1 MSSPGERVS
10 AFAMYSQS
18 QKRKSLEA
26 EGSKKFKKM
35 SKLPDQLDKINGESF
50 CSSASDDEV
59 DVEPVDAGAKI
70 KVSKKT
76 LKTDKSASKRVT
88 ALSKKVKTKKL
99 LIKGKKLLKN
109 DKQSVKSFKGEPAA
123 SAEADEEQE
132 QNTNSIN
139 PIKETQTLFEWLIHP
154 LSLDEF
160 FKINWEKAPLHIQR
174 GKKNYYKILLSTPLI
189 DEVLRKFNVLFTK
202 NLDITSYS
210 SGQRETHNPPGRALP
225 SVVWDYYS
233 NGCSIRMLNP
243 QTFIPKIHTL
253 NSTLQEFF
261 GCFVGA
267 NFYLTPPGSQGFAPH
282 YDDIEAF
289 ILQIEGKKRWRL
301 YKPRNEE
308 EHLPRY
314 SSENFNQEEIGRP
327 ILDVILNAGDILYFP
342 RGTIHQGET
351 LDESHSLHL
360 TLSVYQK
367 NCWADFIEKLVPA
380 ALNSA
385 ISQNSQLREGLP
397 LGYLNNIGLVHK
409 VNGSK
414 SKDNEF
420 RRKFVET
427 TKDLLHKVIDMI
439 DVDAAADQMAKGHIH
454 DCLPP
459 VLAPVEQECSALK
472 DGEVMVEEGRI
483 ENRVEIEPDTMIR
496 LTRAHCARLV
506 EEDNSFKLYYSSENS
521 KEYHEYEPQFLEVEE
536 NLVPAIKKIIL
547 MYPEFIK
554 VDDLPIDGEDN
565 KVQVARDLWE
575 KCIVLTDRPLP
586 IIEFKSTVSS
596 TSQDRQDHSC
606 HYCIHICIKD

>member
-1 MSSPGERVS
+1 MASPDGRVS
-10 AFAMYSQS
+10 AFAMYSK
-18 QKRKSLEA
+18 KRKSTEENLPKL
-26 EGSKKFKKM
+26 KKKPEFKN
-35 SKLPDQLDKINGESF
+35 INGKSF
-50 CSSASDDEV
+50 DIDDPKV
-59 DVEPVDAGAKI
+59 KLIQGKKLV
-70 KVSKKT
+70 KVSEKS
-76 LKTDKSASKRVT
+76 LKQVT

-99 LIKGKKLLKN
+99 LVKGIKKLQK
-109 DKQSVKSFKGEPAA
+109 DKQSSIKLPKSVPVVEIPP
-123 SAEADEEQE
+123 EES
-132 QNTNSIN
+132 NKNFIDPT
-139 PIKETQTLFEWLIHP
+139 KETQTLFEWLIHP
-154 LSLDEF
+154 LSIDKF
-160 FKINWEKAPLHIQR
+160 FKINWEKAPLQIQR
-174 GKKNYYKILLSTPLI
+174 NKKNYYKILLSTPMI
-189 DEVLRKFNVLFTK
+189 DDVLRKFNVLFTK

-210 SGQRETHNPPGRALP
+210 DGQRETHNPPGRALP

-289 ILQIEGKKRWRL
+289 ILQVEGKKRWRL

-308 EHLPRY
+308 EFLPRL
-314 SSENFNQEEIGRP
+314 SSENFNQEEIGEP

-351 LDESHSLHL
+351 LEESHSLHL

-367 NCWADFIEKLVPA
+367 NCWADFLEKLVPA
-380 ALNSA
+380 ALSSA

-427 TKDLLHKVIDMI
+427 TKELLHKVIDMI
-439 DVDAAADQMAKGHIH
+439 DVDAAADQMAKGHIY

-459 VLAPVEQECSALK
+459 VLTPTELECSALR
-472 DGEVMVEEGRI
+472 DGEVMVEDGRI
-483 ENRVEIEPDTMIR
+483 ENRVEIEPDTRIR

-506 EEDNSFKLYYSSENS
+506 EEDNCFKLYYSSENS
-521 KEYHEYEPQFLEVEE
+521 KEYHEYEQQFLEVGE

-575 KCIVLTDRPLP
+575 KCIVVTDQPLP
-586 IIEFKSTVSS
+586 VIE
-596 TSQDRQDHSC
+596 
-606 HYCIHICIKD
+606 